1 MNEQMT
7 PRERVLAAFK
17 RLPYD
22 RIPVI
27 NPVSI
32 VIRES
37 MVKTGSFFP
46 QAHYDAAKM
55 ALLAEAGHDFI
66 GFDCV
71 SPYFSVCNE
80 ASALGCS
87 ISWGSVNQ
95 LPAIRTYITYDQLN
109 VKPDS
114 EYIAKKPIR
123 TIIEAIKLLKKTYGN
138 NVAIVGKVI
147 GPWTLSF
154 NLFSTQKMLT
164 NLVLNFEYV
173 RELICLLNEYILKF
187 IEAQLDAGADII
199 TISDDAAGD
208 FLSLDGYRM
217 LILPLHQK
225 INKLI
230 HSAGSHSIIHLNG
243 GILDKLSSFVDA
255 GFDAV
260 NMDSYNPLP
269 AAKKII
275 NGSMLVC
282 GGLNVPQVLLTGAK
296 EDVINEVVYYM
307 NNKIDILAP
316 DGMLLMGVPSEN
328 LKAVFN
334 GISKFHSQIKNY

>member
-1 MNEQMT
+1 MIKEQMT
-7 PRERVLAAFK
+7 PRERVFAAFK

-37 MVKTGSFFP
+37 MEKTGSFFP

-55 ALLAEAGHDFI
+55 ARLAGAGHDFI

-71 SPYFSVCNE
+71 TPYFSVCNE
-80 ASALGCS
+80 ASALGCNV
-87 ISWGSVNQ
+87 SWGNALQ
-95 LPAIRTYITYDQLN
+95 LPVIRTHINFDQLD
-109 VKPDS
+109 VKPDG
-114 EYIAKKPIR
+114 EYILKKPIM
-123 TIIEAIKLLKKTYGN
+123 TIIEAIKLLKKAYSN
-138 NVAIVGKVI
+138 NVPIIGKAI

-164 NLVLNFEYV
+164 NLVLNFEYIK
-173 RELICLLNEYILKF
+173 ELTSILNEYVLKL

-199 TISDDAAGD
+199 TISDDATGD

-217 LILPLHQK
+217 FILPLHQQ

-230 HSAGSHSIIHLNG
+230 HSAGSYSIIHLNG
-243 GILDKLSSFVDA
+243 GILDKLSSFVEA

-260 NMDSYNPLP
+260 NLDSYNPLP
-269 AAKKII
+269 ATRKII
-275 NGSMLVC
+275 GSSILVC
-282 GGLNVPQVLLTGAK
+282 GGLNVPQVLLTGKK
-296 EDVINEVVYYM
+296 EDVINEVIYYM

-316 DGMLLMGVPSEN
+316 DGMLCVLSNKYVN
-328 LKAVFN
+328 K
-334 GISKFHSQIKNY
+334 